1 MRQIAF
7 FDFDGTITYKDTLL
21 EIAKF
26 HKGKAAWLVG
36 MLLLSPLL
44 IGMKLKLVN
53 NTRMKERYL
62 SFFFGGISVEDFQ
75 ILCEAFVQQK
85 IPALLRPGALAE
97 IKKHQDAGTP
107 VVLVSASPENW
118 LKSWCAANNI
128 TCIATRLAVKDGL
141 ITGTIDGNN
150 CFGPEKVR
158 RIRELYDLSDFQQ
171 IFCYGDS
178 SGDRELL
185 EIATSPHYKPFR

>member
-141 ITGTIDGNN
+141 ITGTIDGHN